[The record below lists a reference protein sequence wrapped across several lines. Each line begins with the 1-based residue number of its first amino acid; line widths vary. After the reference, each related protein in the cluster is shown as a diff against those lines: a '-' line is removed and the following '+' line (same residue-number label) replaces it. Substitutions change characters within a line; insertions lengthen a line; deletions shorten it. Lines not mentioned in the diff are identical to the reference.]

1 MYENYYHH
9 LRLAE
14 ERTREGLRK
23 AALAQH
29 ARAANGKAT
38 RRRRTYKAFLAS
50 LLSGL
55 VRCSASVPERVP
67 ALSEADQRLAELR
80 SR

>member
-29 ARAANGKAT
+29 ARAANAEAT
-38 RRRRTYKAFLAS
+38 RQRRTFKGFLAS
-50 LLSGL
+50 LLSRLDRG
-55 VRCSASVPERVP
+55 SATVPERVP
-67 ALSEADQRLAELR
+67 ALSEADQRLVQLR
-80 SR
+80 SQ